1 MLTKHLSLRPAFLI
15 SFLFLSGCLFA
26 SCSFRLGEIDP
37 LTIDCQ
43 VFENISITPLTA
55 QESNTVFETPGT
67 IIVIDGS
74 GSAKVDSANT
84 SDWTMK
90 IEQSVV
96 LPRWVNQATVF
107 LNGWRLAYRGGDQHV
122 YTLVTAIAKIRLSR
136 VSMDLE
142 PKLTWNAVSLIRD
155 DDGEEGFDWTYRFT
169 VVAWEDSNLNATVDH
184 GIVDVNGKYC
194 SPDGTISDNILVTT
208 NVPAASNVDTD
219 SALLNVSSFIQN
231 NAFATSKP
239 VVMLPRG
246 FGFIW
251 GDSDHHLLQVAY
263 NLDHSETFV
272 DKNKRYFIK
281 TKPTQPSATVV
292 GSGFVSWDSYAI
304 FKDNDTRRDYG
315 FGEMVSAMG
324 GKDVGVVQPPFS
336 ILPQQDSSSIFVGC
350 IGGPPVATEDVVIE
364 NIPYAFAI
372 PMLTGWNV
380 GYASCSGDHHVK
392 EIGIAIDS
400 WSYAPPSGG
409 AGGTLRYTLRSILRD
424 DGNDKPTFHSHKATV
439 LGLRPQ

>member
-26 SCSFRLGEIDP
+26 SCSFRQGEIDP

-43 VFENISITPLTA
+43 GFENISITPLTA

-74 GSAKVDSANT
+74 GSAKVNSANT

-107 LNGWRLAYRGGDQHV
+107 LNGWRLEYRGGDQHV

-169 VVAWEDSNLNATVDH
+169 VIAWENSNLNATVDH

-194 SPDGTISDNILVTT
+194 SPDGTISDNIFVTT
-208 NVPAASNVDTD
+208 NVPTAVNVDTD
-219 SALLNVSSFIQN
+219 SALWNVSSFIQN

-246 FGFIW
+246 FGFI
-251 GDSDHHLLQVAY
+251 L
-263 NLDHSETFV
+263 
-272 DKNKRYFIK
+272 
-281 TKPTQPSATVV
+281 
-292 GSGFVSWDSYAI
+292 
-304 FKDNDTRRDYG
+304 
-315 FGEMVSAMG
+315 G
-324 GKDVGVVQPPFS
+324 G
-336 ILPQQDSSSIFVGC
+336 
-350 IGGPPVATEDVVIE
+350 
-364 NIPYAFAI
+364 
-372 PMLTGWNV
+372 
-380 GYASCSGDHHVK
+380 
-392 EIGIAIDS
+392 
-400 WSYAPPSGG
+400 
-409 AGGTLRYTLRSILRD
+409 
-424 DGNDKPTFHSHKATV
+424 
-439 LGLRPQ
+439 